1 MCNLSISFKFT
12 KFSLRGKAATA
23 AKGVQGLMR
32 RRSAAGQLH
41 GQLRGSSRL
50 PPSALRPPQG
60 ALCGCAVWA
69 RGRQD
74 ADALRMSLRLSVPPL
89 TGPGACAASSHLGLG
104 ISRQRQPLPS
114 CDSLSG
120 PPPPRGCAAVTE
132 FLASAL
138 LFTLPPHSSHSPAW
152 LLPSTPTL
160 SLATR
165 LGASPSR

>member
-23 AKGVQGLMR
+23 AKGVQGPMR

-69 RGRQD
+69 RGRRD

-104 ISRQRQPLPS
+104 VSRQRQPLPS

-120 PPPPRGCAAVTE
+120 HPPPPGGVPRS
-132 FLASAL
+132 LNSWPL
-138 LFTLPPHSSHSPAW
+138 LFS
-152 LLPSTPTL
+152 LPSRPTVL
-160 SLATR
+160 ILPRGFCRR
-165 LGASPSR
+165 LQL